1 VQLLK
6 KLTLANIWRKLP
18 TIVDAYFVASDV
30 VSAEILELTDSSLHA
45 GELIVRDSQVFESR
59 REVD

>member
-6 KLTLANIWRKLP
+6 KLTLANIWRELS
-18 TIVDAYFVASDV
+18 TIVDTYFVAGDV
-30 VSAEILELTDSSLHA
+30 VSAEILELTDSILHA